1 VQRARLLRSAL
12 AALLTSVLAL
22 PATVSA
28 IDAQAG
34 STEAARVAQP
44 AAAAPAQDQAV
55 LAAPAAAAAAAPTAA
70 PRTES
75 FYEQVTRG
83 VVRLEHYD
91 IVERAGSDVTE
102 YVGHSDGTGFF
113 LLFGR
118 ELYLATVRHIT
129 ENRYDLQARVTVQK
143 RGTDDNEVLDLHI
156 PHEAWVV
163 HPRGDGVGS
172 GGVRVAAVDV
182 AVARVPWPKD
192 RLVKAVGYC
201 PSPCTSGVIN
211 QFAKEDPEPPTISLI
226 FGFPL
231 DLGFKLAEQR
241 PMARMGV
248 IAMVAGESF
257 LQSEGVFV
265 EERVRLVDA
274 EMFPGNSGSPIFSYP
289 IGKQGFELLG
299 LITGA
304 NETFDYA
311 VAEPVSR
318 IAETLEAAVA
328 ASVTSGASSSSS
340 APRALDSSSSSA
352 PSASWHP
359 LDASDGFPRMK
370 PR

>member
-1 VQRARLLRSAL
+1 MQPKQVLLHARAVVLSSVVAL
-12 AALLTSVLAL
+12 FATPALVVGAAADSVTAAPL
-22 PATVSA
+22 VS
-28 IDAQAG
+28 
-34 STEAARVAQP
+34 
-44 AAAAPAQDQAV
+44 AAAPAA
-55 LAAPAAAAAAAPTAA
+55 LPPH
-70 PRTES
+70 PES
-75 FYEQVTRG
+75 FYDQVTRG

-91 IVERAGSDVTE
+91 IVERAGSDVVE

-118 ELYLATVRHIT
+118 DLYLATARHIT
-129 ENRYDLQARVTVQK
+129 EAKYDLQARVTVQK
-143 RGTDDNEVLDLHI
+143 RGTDENEVIDLHI
-156 PHEAWVV
+156 PHGAWVD
-163 HPRGDGVGS
+163 HPRGVGVGA
-172 GGVRVAAVDV
+172 GGARVAAVDV

-211 QFAKEDPEPPTISLI
+211 QFAQSDPEPPTIALV

-274 EMFPGNSGSPIFSYP
+274 QMFPGNSGSPMFSYP
-289 IGKQGFELLG
+289 IGTQGFELLG

-304 NETFDYA
+304 NESFNYA

-318 IAETLEAAVA
+318 IAETLEAVATTAV
-328 ASVTSGASSSSS
+328 S
-340 APRALDSSSSSA
+340 AT
-352 PSASWHP
+352 ASWHP
-359 LDASDGFPRMK
+359 LDGGDGFPRMK
-370 PR
+370 PH

>member
-1 VQRARLLRSAL
+1 MQRRQVLRSAV
-12 AALLTSVLAL
+12 AAVLSCVVAL
-22 PATVSA
+22 PAAAQATE
-28 IDAQAG
+28 AQAG
-34 STEAARVAQP
+34 PVAVAAEAAPSVAP
-44 AAAAPAQDQAV
+44 GASGV
-55 LAAPAAAAAAAPTAA
+55 TTGAAPAAPAPH
-70 PRTES
+70 PES
-75 FYEQVTRG
+75 FYDQVTRG

-91 IVERAGSDVTE
+91 IVERSGSDVTE

-118 ELYLATVRHIT
+118 ELYLATARHIT
-129 ENRYDLQARVTVQK
+129 ENEYDLQARVTVQK
-143 RGTDDNEVLDLHI
+143 RGIDDNEVIDLRI
-156 PHEAWVV
+156 PHAAWVA
-163 HPRGDGVGS
+163 HPRGVGVGA

-182 AVARVPWPKD
+182 AVAKVPWPKD
-192 RLVKAVGYC
+192 RMVKAVGYC
-201 PSPCTSGVIN
+201 PSPCSSGVIN
-211 QFAKEDPEPPTISLI
+211 QFAQKDPEPPTIALV

-274 EMFPGNSGSPIFSYP
+274 EMFPGNSGSPMFSYP
-289 IGKQGFELLG
+289 IGGQSFELLG
-299 LITGA
+299 LITGS
-304 NETFDYA
+304 NESFDYA

-318 IAETLEAAVA
+318 IAETLEVA
-328 ASVTSGASSSSS
+328 ATATVAKG
-340 APRALDSSSSSA
+340 
-352 PSASWHP
+352 ASWHP
-359 LDASDGFPRMK
+359 LDSADGFPRMS